1 MNECRRQLL
10 RQGVSPAS
18 RSLRRRRRSSER
30 GGLIRGPQ
38 ERLQIFRDLDDPAG
52 AGLRRNGPDNDF
64 LLLNI
69 FPTQAPDFAPAD
81 SGEGGNRIQ
90 RAHLLVGGPQEP
102 LGLVR
107 GEDGDFLFVPVEIV
121 RSAIAGPA

>member
-1 MNECRRQLL
+1 MSETIVAPGSKPGLPL
-10 RQGVSPAS
+10 APPP
-18 RSLRRRRRSSER
+18 SSFER
-30 GGLIRGPQ
+30 AGRLIRGPQ

-102 LGLVR
+102 LSLVR
-107 GEDGDFLFVPVEIV
+107 GEDGDFLFVLVDIV